1 MYCISNSFSIFK
13 TGFNSKIILVWLVV
27 MQLTLGCNNKK
38 GNVGF
43 ESGIYTAQNYSDLVL
58 DETELDNYFKAF
70 PESDTIKK
78 EVYQFYENR
87 EYQFAWF
94 NKKGMTI
101 AVPIL
106 YNKIR
111 NFSVDFDNNSLINTR
126 LDSLI
131 ALTTTDAK
139 PSLARE
145 NRKKELELLL
155 TTTFFKYSKKVYGGI
170 VKNPHELDWYI
181 PRKKKNYQAL
191 LDSLV
196 VLNKGENISEPVNQ
210 YYIRLKT
217 KLREYRKIAKKGGF
231 PKIVTTKTVLSIT
244 ENDSC
249 LLAVKQH
256 LFLTGDLATNDKTIV
271 FTNQLAKAV
280 SSFQHRM
287 GLVENGKIN
296 APTLVELNQ
305 SVDFRIKQMMIN
317 LERLRWV
324 PVEMEKEYLLVNIP
338 EYKLHV
344 IEDDK
349 LVWTTNVVVGKDV
362 NPSTIFTGN
371 ISRIM
376 LNPYWNIPNSIIR
389 NEIIPNIKKNSNYLE
404 ENNMEVLSGDKVV
417 NSSTIDWYKYK
428 GDVPFI
434 IRQKPGGE
442 NALGKMKFL
451 FPNNYNIYLHDTP
464 SKGLFKASK
473 RAFSHGCIRVENPNK
488 LLMYLLRKD
497 KNWNQE
503 RVDTILKTNK
513 EYGIQIKPTVPVYI
527 VYFTSWVDSKGQLNF
542 RNDIYDLDQQLSN
555 EIFGE

>member
-1 MYCISNSFSIFK
+1 MYCISNSSSIFK
-13 TGFNSKIILVWLVV
+13 TGFNNKIILVLLVV
-27 MQLTLGCNNKK
+27 MLLTLGCNNKK
-38 GNVGF
+38 ENAHS

-58 DETELDNYFKAF
+58 DETELDDYFKTF

-78 EVYQFYENR
+78 EVYQFYGNR

-94 NKKGMTI
+94 NKKGMTV

-106 YNKIR
+106 CNKIR
-111 NFSVDFDNNSLINTR
+111 NYSDDFDNKSLINTQ

-131 ALTTTDAK
+131 ELTTNDKT

-155 TTTFFKYSKKVYGGI
+155 TTTFFKYSKKAYGGI
-170 VKNPHELDWYI
+170 AKNPHELDWYI

-217 KLREYRKIAKKGGF
+217 KLREYREIAKKGGF
-231 PKIVTTKTVLSIT
+231 PKVVTPKKLLSIT
-244 ENDSC
+244 ESDSC
-249 LLAVKQH
+249 LLAVKQY
-256 LFLTGDLATNDKTIV
+256 LFLTGDLKVNDKTIV
-271 FTNQLAKAV
+271 FTTQLAKAV
-280 SSFQHRM
+280 ANFQHRM

-296 APTLVELNQ
+296 SLTMAELNQ
-305 SVDFRIKQMMIN
+305 SVDFRIKQMMVN

-338 EYKLHV
+338 EYRLHV
-344 IEDDK
+344 IEDDT

-362 NPSTIFTGN
+362 KQTTIFRGN

-376 LNPYWNIPNSIIR
+376 LNPYWNIPNSIIK
-389 NEIIPNIKKNSNYLE
+389 NEIIPNIKKNANYLAD
-404 ENNMEVLSGDKVV
+404 NNMEVLSGDKVI
-417 NSSTIDWYKYK
+417 NASTIDWDKYK

-464 SKGLFKASK
+464 SKGLFSASK

-503 RVDTILKTNK
+503 RVDTILKTN
-513 EYGIQIKPTVPVYI
+513 EEFGIQIKPTVPVYI
-527 VYFTSWVDSKGQLNF
+527 VYFTSWVDNKGQLNF